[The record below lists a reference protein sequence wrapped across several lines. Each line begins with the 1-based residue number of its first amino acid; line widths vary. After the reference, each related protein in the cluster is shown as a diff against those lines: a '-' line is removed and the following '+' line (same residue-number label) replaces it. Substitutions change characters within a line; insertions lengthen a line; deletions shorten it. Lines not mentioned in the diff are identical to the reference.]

1 MAEKK
6 YEVTIKE
13 VKGTC
18 DSSLF
23 KKMVQNGDI
32 TAEKINDVVGKI
44 VKIDGY
50 ADCHIVAGDKDFDIT
65 YYATSDGLISSGSE
79 VFKKSVTN
87 YMDEDVMCKIMKVK
101 TNKGTTFKVSPILVN
116 NETGE
121 VQDF

>member
-1 MAEKK
+1 MAKK

-32 TAEKINDVVGKI
+32 TAERINDVVGKI

-50 ADCHIVAGDKDFDIT
+50 ADCHIVAGDKEFDIT
-65 YYATSDGLISSGSE
+65 YFATSDGLISSGSE
-79 VFKKSVTN
+79 VFKKSVLN
-87 YMDEDVMCKIMKVK
+87 YMDEDVMCKIVK
-101 TNKGTTFKVSPILVN
+101 IKTGKGVTYKVSPILVN
-116 NETGE
+116 DDTGE
-121 VQDF
+121 VEDF

>member
-13 VKGTC
+13 VKGSC

-32 TAEKINDVVGKI
+32 TAEKISDVVGKI

-116 NETGE
+116 GDTGE
-121 VQDF
+121 VQEF

>member
-13 VKGTC
+13 VKGSC

-32 TAEKINDVVGKI
+32 TAEKISDVVGKI

-87 YMDEDVMCKIMKVK
+87 YMDEDVMCKIMKVR

-116 NETGE
+116 DETGE

>member
-1 MAEKK
+1 MAKK

-32 TAEKINDVVGKI
+32 TAERINDVVGNI

-50 ADCHIVAGDKDFDIT
+50 ADCHIVAGDKEFDIT
-65 YYATSDGLISSGSE
+65 YFATSDGLISSGSE
-79 VFKKSVTN
+79 VFKKSVLN
-87 YMDEDVMCKIMKVK
+87 YMDENVMCKIVK
-101 TNKGTTFKVSPILVN
+101 IKTGKGVTYKVSPILVN
-116 NETGE
+116 DDTGE
-121 VQDF
+121 VEDF